1 MNSKEILKSIKNPNG
16 GIILTLNINSNPDE
30 IVKNIIN
37 KFTGLSLNS
46 LDNYID
52 LIKINAST
60 KSINKNDIL
69 NIKNQFAHRSIV
81 DNKLKIYYLK
91 NIDKVNNFSF
101 SALLKFLEEPQDN
114 ILGIFTTKNISNIPQ
129 TIVSRCQTYS
139 LEADE
144 LALKEILT
152 KNQISNTDWLANV
165 FYDINEIT
173 EAIDNP
179 NLSILNQLYYFFTE
193 NKLEDIK
200 SHWDSFKKLDYKE
213 IELLL
218 EILILNSNNQKS
230 QYLMEIIEEIKFNPI
245 KYLLFNKIFMI
256 MEK

>member
-144 LALKEILT
+144 FALKEILT
-152 KNQISNTDWLANV
+152 KNQISNTD
-165 FYDINEIT
+165 
-173 EAIDNP
+173 
-179 NLSILNQLYYFFTE
+179 
-193 NKLEDIK
+193 
-200 SHWDSFKKLDYKE
+200 
-213 IELLL
+213 
-218 EILILNSNNQKS
+218 
-230 QYLMEIIEEIKFNPI
+230 
-245 KYLLFNKIFMI
+245 
-256 MEK
+256 